1 MNENVSEQMP
11 SGPIAGVRD
20 EARAGINKAK
30 TQSRNKTRSR
40 IVQAVSLLVLI
51 LVLLLVWYFLGEK
64 SDKAANKPRSEAV
77 PVEMAAAT
85 QKDVPIQIK
94 GIGNVEALSTVAVR
108 SQVEGT
114 LQRVYFTPGQEV
126 KKNDMLFMIDP
137 RPLQAALSQ
146 AEANLVKAMAA
157 VAQAQSIVARD
168 QATALNLRIIANR
181 DAKLIEDGVISREEY
196 DNAVSAAQAADATV
210 RADESSVANLQAAVK
225 AEQANVQNAR
235 VQLGYTS
242 IRAPINGKTG
252 NLAITVGNLIPANN
266 TTPLVTITQT
276 APIYVTFSV
285 PEQDLLRIRQYS
297 SSSAFK
303 AEVIIPGDESHPAQ
317 GKLSLLD
324 NTVDTTTGT
333 IRLKATFDN
342 SDERLFPGQFVNVV
356 LTLGSQD
363 EAIVVPSQAV
373 QVGQDNSFVYVVKPD
388 MTTEVRTVKTG
399 TTIDNMTVIEDGLK
413 PGEQV
418 VTDGQL
424 RLVPGAKVQPKSG
437 QGGGSPGA
445 KGNQGGGNRNSGS
458 QGNQGGGNQG
468 AKGTSG
474 GGK

>member
-1 MNENVSEQMP
+1 
-11 SGPIAGVRD
+11 VRD
-20 EARAGINKAK
+20 EARPVVNKAK

-40 IVQAVSLLVLI
+40 IVQAVSLVVLI
-51 LVLLLVWYFLGEK
+51 LVLVLVWRFFGEK
-64 SDKAANKPRSEAV
+64 SDKAANKPRSDAV

-85 QKDVPIQIK
+85 QRDVPIQIK

-126 KKNDMLFMIDP
+126 KKNDLLFMIDP

-168 QATALNLRIIANR
+168 QATALNSRIIANR

-225 AEQANVQNAR
+225 AEQANVQNSR

-252 NLAITVGNLIPANN
+252 NLAITAGNLIPANN

-303 AEVIIPGDESHPAQ
+303 VEVVIPGDESHPAQ

-342 SDERLFPGQFVNVV
+342 DDERLFPGQFVNVV
-356 LTLGSQD
+356 LTLGTQD

-399 TTIDNMTVIEDGLK
+399 TTIENMTVIEDGLK

-424 RLVPGAKVQPKSG
+424 RLVPGAKVQAKSG
-437 QGGGSPGA
+437 QGAGSPGG
-445 KGNQGGGNRNSGS
+445 KRNQGGGNPNSGS
-458 QGNQGGGNQG
+458 PGNQGGGNQG
-468 AKGTSG
+468 TKGTSG